1 MTTADLIESD
11 LEVIIQ
17 QLQDEYGD
25 TATVRKIVKLLSDA
39 KIALAEL
46 PELEISYG
54 EPTREELDDR
64 NVRARDVRG
73 WNV

>member
-11 LEVIIQ
+11 IEVIIQ

-46 PELEISYG
+46 PEPEIVYV
-54 EPTREELDDR
+54 TRDELDDR
-64 NVRARDVRG
+64 NSRARDVRG